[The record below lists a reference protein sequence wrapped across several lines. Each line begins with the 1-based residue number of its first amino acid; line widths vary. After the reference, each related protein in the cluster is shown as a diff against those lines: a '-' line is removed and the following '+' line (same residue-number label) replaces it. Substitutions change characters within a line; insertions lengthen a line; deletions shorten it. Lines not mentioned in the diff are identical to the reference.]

1 MCGHFHCFLEF
12 SCLAKLSMLEVVC
25 IFVHMSV
32 LTGRA
37 PSDLGCMWSVKLHV
51 AEVLEG
57 EPCDL
62 WVLCFLDRLAARVCK
77 PEAELQV
84 GFYLSGVAYGAELAE
99 LVVLSSPPTSLVD
112 PTELVVLS
120 SPPTFLWPLE
130 AEACGQG
137 SLQASSS
144 GFASLAE
151 SRADAA

>member
-1 MCGHFHCFLEF
+1 
-12 SCLAKLSMLEVVC
+12 MLEVVC

-62 WVLCFLDRLAARVCK
+62 WVLCFLDRLAPRVCK

-84 GFYLSGVAYGAELAE
+84 GFYFSGVAYGAELAE
-99 LVVLSSPPTSLVD
+99 LVVLSSPPTL
-112 PTELVVLS
+112 
-120 SPPTFLWPLE
+120 LWPLG